1 MSNDL
6 SEPKLVQMGDNELLI
21 KEPMRTNLLTLIPHE
36 IMLF

>member
-6 SEPKLVQMGDNELLI
+6 FEPKLVQMGDNELLI
-21 KEPMRTNLLTLIPHE
+21 REPMRTNLLALILHE